1 MQKFVLFGENT
12 YMRKV
17 VFKSIFSFLLCLA
30 VIFSCSV
37 SVFALDDKY
46 TIDELNMS
54 IKIPKEYTVI
64 TRTLERDD
72 EAFSELSLDYDETM
86 TAFSA
91 AHIYLQAVSG
101 DDILKV
107 TLTKTAD
114 ENSKAIYNYSQLS
127 KSERDKVLEAFLSS
141 GNYTSGVEIKHNGN
155 IYLDLSLTKQTQ
167 GSPIYCYQC
176 HTVINGMNINLTLQ
190 KDSEELTADEIRV
203 VTDMANTISF
213 DIVKNGSG
221 PAFEWWRFILWIV
234 ILVVIGFLAKYLYAQ
249 YNERFKKKPLPK
261 KERKPALEDG
271 KSHEDILLQSKSEYK
286 EEKGNLHKLLSELGI
301 DDNEDEYSFDELL
314 GYDTTDYHDRA
325 NTDFDDFDINVKS
338 KDKNSGVSY
347 FEDDGVGINKNGD
360 YFEDF
365 FSDEND
371 DDFAQEDDIPDE
383 ESAINKAFKRFGYFR
398 KNLSAELKKHK
409 NKRK

>member
-1 MQKFVLFGENT
+1 MQKFVLFGENV

-17 VFKSIFSFLLCLA
+17 FFKSFLSFLVCLA
-30 VIFSCSV
+30 MIFSCSV

-91 AHIYLQAVSG
+91 AHIYLQAIS
-101 DDILKV
+101 DDDVLKI

-114 ENSKAIYNYSQLS
+114 ENSKAIYNYSELS
-127 KSERDKVLEAFLSS
+127 KSERNTVLEAFLNS

-155 IYLDLSLTKQTQ
+155 IYFDLALTQKTQ
-167 GSPIYCYQC
+167 GAQIYCYQC

-190 KDSEELTADEIRV
+190 KDAEELTADEIRV
-203 VTDMANTISF
+203 ITDMANTISF

-221 PAFEWWRFILWIV
+221 PSFEWWRFLLWIV
-234 ILVVIGFLAKYLYAQ
+234 ILVAVAFLAKYLYAQ
-249 YNERFKKKPLPK
+249 YNERFRKKPSYK
-261 KERKPALEDG
+261 KDRKPVLEDG
-271 KSHEDILLQSKSEYK
+271 ISHEESLLESQPQYK

-301 DDNEDEYSFDELL
+301 DDNEDDYSFDELL

-325 NTDFDDFDINVKS
+325 NTEFDDFDINVKA
-338 KDKNSGVSY
+338 KDKNSGMSY
-347 FEDDGVGINKNGD
+347 FEDSGKGINEKSD

-365 FSDEND
+365 FSDE
-371 DDFAQEDDIPDE
+371 DE
-383 ESAINKAFKRFGYFR
+383 EVVAKSEKSDNGESKAGELVKRFGYFR
-398 KNLSAELKKHK
+398 KNLSTEMKKRFHK
-409 NKRK
+409 R